1 MDVLSFLR
9 TSSPGLLRLPSGSFT
24 VSRAGDIFGSTV
36 PSAFPPELVRDIAQ
50 QVVATFREAEALE
63 LPLVEQ
69 VVHFSS
75 FKITAREVRDGA
87 IVFLLPQ
94 TPISPTQ

>member
-9 TSSPGLLRLPSGSFT
+9 KSSPALLRLPLGSFT
-24 VSRAGDIFGSTV
+24 VSRDGDILGSTV

-50 QVVATFREAEALE
+50 QVVATFKEAEAVQ
-63 LPLVEQ
+63 LPLAEQ

-94 TPISPTQ
+94 SSISPTK